1 MITMGQV
8 LTGRDMREP
17 PGGLEK
23 GVILAWLVSTHMQT
37 LIELFA
43 SYWYTLLYLS
53 YTSIK
58 KSINIFLKD

>member
-17 PGGLEK
+17 PRGLK
-23 GVILAWLVSTHMQT
+23 RGVILAWLVSTHMQT

-43 SYWYTLLYLS
+43 SYWHSLLYLS